1 MKKKGS
7 RLFGIGVSGFLIA
20 GSALDC
26 RSWMLALALTV
37 IFGCIAFIG
46 ALLMNDNKKMEV
58 KRIVDCKRGNADGLE
73 EIRRNREQTFRTW
86 ISSTGVDNSL

>member
-7 RLFGIGVSGFLIA
+7 RLFGIGVCGFLIA

-37 IFGCIAFIG
+37 IFGCITFIG
-46 ALLMNDNKKMEV
+46 AVLMSGDNKKEV
-58 KRIVDCKRGNADGLE
+58 KRIVNGKRRNADGLE

-86 ISSTGVDNSL
+86 IKSTSVDSSL